1 MQLSKITN
9 RQKIFLLVISF
20 SVTILTAANVS
31 ARDSHLDKNFV
42 SFYQHQGY
50 EYFLKK
56 DSLQWEIEDSLRY
69 VYFSYIVYDNIRPEK
84 TNWSN
89 EKEMAFAYDVDE
101 RKVYFVEE
109 DGTLKFLNPEGT
121 IAEGSGY
128 AAGAEIVYYL
138 VFGEKFY
145 GTYEEDFYNN
155 ID

>member
-56 DSLQWEIEDSLRY
+56 DSFQWEIEDSLRY
-69 VYFSYIVYDNIRPEK
+69 VSFSYIVYDNIRPEK

-89 EKEMAFAYDVDE
+89 
-101 RKVYFVEE
+101 
-109 DGTLKFLNPEGT
+109 
-121 IAEGSGY
+121 
-128 AAGAEIVYYL
+128 GASNE
-138 VFGEKFY
+138 
-145 GTYEEDFYNN
+145 
-155 ID
+155 